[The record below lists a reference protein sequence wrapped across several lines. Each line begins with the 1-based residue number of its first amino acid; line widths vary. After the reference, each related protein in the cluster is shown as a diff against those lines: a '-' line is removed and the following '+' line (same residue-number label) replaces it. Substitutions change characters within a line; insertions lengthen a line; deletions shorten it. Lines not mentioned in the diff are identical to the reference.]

1 MCSNIRRLI
10 AHKEEL
16 GTGKI
21 TNGKD
26 EFILVLNAA
35 GYIHN
40 KDNIENLI
48 IRNRP
53 IIACVTET
61 HVKEEI
67 EDFEIEIQNYN
78 TVRCD
83 SYSSRTGGL
92 LTYIKKDIKYKVIT
106 IKTVEK
112 NAWICTIKLMGKYE
126 GIIIC
131 NVYHSPSKSDGL
143 FIDEII
149 KECDKIVDIGHIIV
163 TGDFNIDVSKE
174 NQYSKRLIDKLKCM
188 GIKQYV
194 RDYTRIQ
201 GEAKTIIDL
210 VFSNFKVET
219 EVHKTPKISDHHIIR
234 INVRKTNKTDNNI
247 IEFYTRDFT
256 NVDNENFK
264 ETIAREIDRK
274 CNEMDSVDEFANNL
288 VQCIVENIDKIAPIV
303 KKRKKA
309 QWNDKPWIGE
319 EVREASRRRDEA
331 YKRATRMENTK
342 VGEEWLEY
350 RRLRNEAVATLRR
363 SKRKYYEEK
372 IDSSIEDIV
381 GGNEH
386 VNITEV
392 RLERRGQEE
401 PKHSEFREVTRE
413 EVRKIIQNMKDKKGT
428 EEGITTKIIK
438 MAWNS
443 IEEVTVKLI
452 NKSLRDGVFP
462 NNWKTSTIIPIPKIT
477 KTIKAEEYR
486 PINMLPL
493 YESILEKA
501 AKNQLIEYIE
511 RSDILTDEQSG
522 FRRNYSCET
531 ALQNTIIIWRK
542 SLDRS
547 KLIGVIFL
555 DLKRAFETI
564 NRRLLLQKLANYG
577 IMGTTWKWIK
587 SYLENRTQQVKY
599 GNKMSEKRKTK
610 FGVPQGSVLGPLLF
624 ILYINDL
631 ARQLEFCQCKMF
643 ADDTVIFISGT
654 NTEEIEQKLNHD
666 LERVVKWMNS
676 NSLKLNTTKTKSMII
691 HDPRKLGIENKCNF
705 KIAGIQIEEVREI
718 KYLGVIIDNKL
729 SFNAQAMFIVKKTSK
744 KVNFLYRLNR
754 HLSCNTLMTIYKA
767 IISPHFEYCNTLLLN
782 TSAEWIENMQKVQN
796 RAMRAILR
804 CDRYTRVRD
813 MLNAVNFLTIRQRLM
828 YNVCLFVYKI
838 MRGTMPRYLR
848 EQIRMV
854 GETHNYN
861 TRQKKN
867 INIEYRKTTAGQ
879 KCVTYTGFE
888 MYNKLPADVKE
899 ATNINEYKRK
909 LLEYIKRRQ

>member
-309 QWNDKPWIGE
+309 QWHDKPWIGE

-363 SKRKYYEEK
+363 RSKKKNEIPKEISFNGEREKDEEK
-372 IDSSIEDIV
+372 IANKFNEFFLKSIEDIV

-452 NKSLRDGVFP
+452 NKSLRDGVFL

-547 KLIGVIFL
+547 KMIGVIFL

-631 ARQLEFCQCKMF
+631 VRQLEFCQCKMF

-666 LERVVKWMNS
+666 LERV
-676 NSLKLNTTKTKSMII
+676 
-691 HDPRKLGIENKCNF
+691 
-705 KIAGIQIEEVREI
+705 
-718 KYLGVIIDNKL
+718 
-729 SFNAQAMFIVKKTSK
+729 
-744 KVNFLYRLNR
+744 
-754 HLSCNTLMTIYKA
+754 
-767 IISPHFEYCNTLLLN
+767 YCNTLLLN